1 MNYSTFVSNF
11 EDLTTNIKWYE
22 MMIYERDDDDCNG
35 DVFDGDDN
43 VDPSHPHTEGGPSLG
58 FHDDETRFV
67 RRR

>member
-1 MNYSTFVSNF
+1 
-11 EDLTTNIKWYE
+11 
-22 MMIYERDDDDCNG
+22 MMIYDRDEDDCNG
-35 DVFDGDDN
+35 DDFDGNDN